1 MNDWRDISAAY
12 FDIEIIHKACFYVSG
27 IWECMKKGRA
37 EMNQKKSRAMLAVA
51 AMCAISLGGGI
62 AYMQMM

>member
-1 MNDWRDISAAY
+1 
-12 FDIEIIHKACFYVSG
+12 
-27 IWECMKKGRA
+27 MKKGRA